1 MVAALV
7 GTLTSNPGSLST
19 GLDDRISHVLLGALF
34 SGSVLC
40 LVRSLPR
47 RRPNPLAEAGI
58 AVVASAVFL
67 VATELLQNLV
77 ANREPEMEDALAD
90 GLGLLL
96 AVLGLSTVFA
106 LRPEDADRVAA
117 WYSGLAVVT
126 AVVSIGATLAFRDRD
141 IGETWPAVPGVETA
155 CIDRHVT
162 GRAAIGA
169 ASIDPAP
176 KTTGAAAGPVL
187 AIDLATEPPRL
198 DSALT
203 TDPLI
208 AIDGA
213 TQESGRGLRF
223 DDPTDRA
230 GSLGPMTEL
239 STRLAAEQRFSVEI
253 WFRPDDLPQR
263 GPTRLLTLSDG
274 LEPEDVDLHL
284 GVHRRRLSVRIQTD
298 CGPLWFL
305 AGRLST
311 AATHAAVTYDRG
323 LLRIHLDGRPVAQN
337 ELADA
342 DLSAWD
348 RDHPLTIG
356 NETTG
361 DRAFRGLVAAIEIHD
376 RALTPAQVAAAAADP
391 ERRAAIDDAG
401 P

>member
-19 GLDDRISHVLLGALF
+19 GLDDRISHLLLGALF

-40 LVRSLPR
+40 LVRALPR
-47 RRPNPLAEAGI
+47 RRPNLLAEAGVAI
-58 AVVASAVFL
+58 AASVAFL

-96 AVLGLSTVFA
+96 AVWGLSAVFA
-106 LRPEDADRVAA
+106 LRPADADRVAA
-117 WYSGLAVVT
+117 WYTGLAVVT
-126 AVVSIGATLAFRDRD
+126 AVISIVATLAFRGED
-141 IGETWPAVPGVETA
+141 IGETWPNVPGGEST

-162 GRAAIGA
+162 GRAAGT
-169 ASIDPAP
+169 AP
-176 KTTGAAAGPVL
+176 TDADAAAVPATGPVL
-187 AIDLATEPPRL
+187 AIDLATDPPSV
-198 DSALT
+198 DSTLNA
-203 TDPLI
+203 DPLI
-208 AIDGA
+208 VIDGA
-213 TQESGRGLRF
+213 TREPGQGLRF

-230 GSLGPMTEL
+230 RSLGPATAL
-239 STRLAAEQRFSVEI
+239 STRLAAGERFSVGI

-263 GPTRLLTLSDG
+263 GPTRLVTLSDG
-274 LEPEDVDLHL
+274 LQPEDVDLHL
-284 GVHRRRLSVRIQTD
+284 GVHRRRFSVRIRTD

-305 AGRLST
+305 AGRLSAT
-311 AATHAAVTYDRG
+311 ATHAAVTYDRG
-323 LLRIHLDGRPVAQN
+323 RLLIYLDGRTVARI
-337 ELADA
+337 ELADG
-342 DLSAWD
+342 DLSDWD

-361 DRAFRGLVAAIEIHD
+361 DRAFRGLVAAIEFHD
-376 RALTPAQVAAAAADP
+376 RVLTPAQVEAAADDP
-391 ERRAAIDDAG
+391 ERRAALDAAG